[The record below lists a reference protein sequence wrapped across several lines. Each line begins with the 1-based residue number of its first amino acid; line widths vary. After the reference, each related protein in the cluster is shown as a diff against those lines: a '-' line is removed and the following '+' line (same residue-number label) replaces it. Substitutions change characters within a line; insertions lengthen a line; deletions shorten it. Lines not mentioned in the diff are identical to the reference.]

1 VASEPVRISEPI
13 KFGEDFEL
21 DVRAYELRRSGKA
34 LKLERIP
41 MELLVLL
48 VEQRGQLVTRDH
60 IVERIWGRDV
70 FLDTDNSINAAIRKI
85 RQVLKDDPEHPRFVL
100 TVTGKG
106 YRFVAPI
113 EEVSAAPPPPGVS
126 PPVPSGES
134 ILGKRISHYRIVQML
149 GGGGMGVVYKAEDLK
164 LGRPVALKFL
174 PSELASDPV
183 AFERLQREARAASS
197 LDHPNICSI
206 YQLGE
211 HDGQPFI
218 VMQLLEGQ
226 TLREWIESAAGKPTP
241 ERVRGTIE
249 LTIQIADGLEAAHQ
263 KGIIHRD
270 IKPTNIFITSRGRA
284 KILDFG
290 VAKFVDAAEMVE
302 PNAASAS
309 EGSIAGAAN
318 PHLTRTGASVG
329 TPSYLSPEQIRRE
342 NIDGRSDL
350 FSLGLVLYEMATGQR
365 TFSGN
370 TATVIRNAVLNLPV
384 APVRHLDPQLPSGLE
399 RVINK
404 SLEKDPS
411 RRYQTA
417 GELRDDLMKLR
428 ETRSAS
434 VWRPSRI
441 AAALAIA
448 LFVLAAVL
456 LLANVGGIRDRLL
469 PRQTPEAPV
478 QVKPRPSVAVLG
490 FKNLSGKEDEAWI
503 STALSEMLGAELAA
517 GQQLRIVPGENVA
530 RMKLD
535 LSLVP
540 ANSYGQDTL
549 TKIRNQLNTDMVVL
563 GSYLA
568 LGKEAAGKVRV
579 ELQLQ
584 DTKSGETLSAI
595 SQDGTE
601 AELAELVSRSGA
613 NLRQKLG
620 LGDIS
625 AGEARQVLASVPTN
639 LEAARLYSKGL
650 ARLEKLDALAARD
663 PLQKAIAADPNH
675 ALSHSA
681 LAQAWSALGY
691 DAKAAEEAKRAL
703 DLSTNLPREQRLAI
717 EGNYHEFSR
726 DLPAAIEIYR
736 TLSNFFPDSL
746 EYGLH
751 LAALQTKKNL
761 GSDALQTIA
770 RMRSLPKPAGDDPR
784 IDHIEARAA
793 SSLGNFNLA
802 LKSAQRAATKARVQD
817 ARMLL
822 AEALWSEGFQW
833 DRLGD
838 FTNAEKQL
846 TEARDL
852 AAASGN
858 PLVLAGIL
866 RHLGI
871 VAYDRGDFA
880 AARKPIEESLAILHR
895 IGGRRQESQASVTF
909 GNILYEQGKL
919 EEAKR
924 YYDDALRIDREIAA
938 PPSAIGSDLGSI
950 ANVLD
955 GMGNLPEATSMQ
967 EQSLQAFHEAGD
979 KRGECDTLGNI
990 ANVLVERGEL
1000 ELASQRYDQ
1009 AAAMAQEIG
1018 YKDGYSAFLM
1028 SSTDVYLAQDQLK
1041 KARELAQQSLAL
1053 RQEIGAAIG
1062 VAESQFDLAE
1072 IAFEQ
1077 GQLTESERLLRAAAP
1092 KFDEQNKSDLG
1103 AQTAALLTRV
1113 LLAQS
1118 KLPESKI
1125 SDDRASA
1132 LAHQTSDLNSHF
1144 AAAIASALV
1153 MAAEGRVPDAIRGLE
1168 TVRLDASRRGFVW
1181 WDFESRLHLGEIEL
1195 RSGKLVVAR
1204 VRLQQL
1210 QSDAHQKGFLLIARK
1225 AATALGQ
1232 FLH

>member
-1 VASEPVRISEPI
+1 VASEPVRITKPI
-13 KFGEDFEL
+13 KFGEGFQL
-21 DVRAYELRRSGKA
+21 DVRTFELRRSGKA

-48 VEQRGQLVTRDH
+48 VEQRGQLVTREQ
-60 IVERIWGRDV
+60 IVERIWGKDI
-70 FLDTDNSINAAIRKI
+70 FLNTDNSINAAIRKI
-85 RQVLKDDPEHPRFVL
+85 RQVLKDDPDRPRFVL

-113 EEVSAAPPPPGVS
+113 EEASAAPAAPAVS
-126 PPVPSGES
+126 PPAPSGES
-134 ILGKRISHYRIVQML
+134 LLGKRISHYRIVQIL

-164 LGRPVALKFL
+164 LSRPVALKFL

-197 LDHPNICSI
+197 LEHPNICAI

-211 HDGQPFI
+211 HEGQPFI

-241 ERVRGTIE
+241 ERVRETIE
-249 LTIQIADGLEAAHQ
+249 LAIQITDGLQVAHQ

-270 IKPTNIFITSRGRA
+270 IKPTNIFITRHGA

-290 VAKFVDAAEMVE
+290 VAKFVDVAEKAE
-302 PNAASAS
+302 PTLASAS
-309 EGSIAGAAN
+309 EGSMVGPAN

-329 TPSYLSPEQIRRE
+329 TPSYLSPEQIRHE

-350 FSLGLVLYEMATGQR
+350 FSLGIVLYEMATGQR
-365 TFSGN
+365 AFSGN
-370 TATVIRNAVLNLPV
+370 TATVIREAVLNLPV
-384 APVRHLDPQLPSGLE
+384 VPARHLDPQLPSGLE

-404 SLEKDPS
+404 SLEKDAS

-417 GELRDDLMKLR
+417 AELRNDLTKLR
-428 ETRSAS
+428 ETRSTS

-448 LFVLAAVL
+448 LFVLVAVL
-456 LLANVGGIRDRLL
+456 LLANAGGIRDHLFH
-469 PRQTPEAPV
+469 PQTSEASV

-490 FKNLSGKEDEAWI
+490 FKNLSSKEDEAWI

-568 LGKEAAGKVRV
+568 LGKEAASKVRV

-584 DTKSGETLSAI
+584 DTKSGETLSVI

-601 AELAELVSRSGA
+601 AELADLVSRSGA
-613 NLRQKLG
+613 TLRQKLG

-625 AGEARQVLASVPTN
+625 ASEARQVLASVPAN
-639 LEAARLYSKGL
+639 LEAARLYSEGL

-663 PLQKAIAADPNH
+663 LLGKAIIADSNH

-681 LAQAWSALGY
+681 QAQAWSALGY

-703 DLSTNLPREQRLAI
+703 DLSANLPREQRLSI
-717 EGNYHEFSR
+717 EGNYREFTR

-736 TLSNFFPDSL
+736 TLNNFFPDNL
-746 EYGLH
+746 EYALH
-751 LAALQTKKNL
+751 LASLQINKNL
-761 GSDALQTIA
+761 GNDALQTV
-770 RMRSLPKPAGDDPR
+770 RHMRSLPKPASDDPR
-784 IDHIEARAA
+784 IDHVESRAA
-793 SSLGNFNLA
+793 STLGNFNLA
-802 LKSAQRAATKARVQD
+802 LQSAQRAAAKAQAQG
-817 ARMLL
+817 ARMLV
-822 AEALWSEGFQW
+822 AQSLWTEGFEW

-838 FTNAEKQL
+838 FNEAEKWL
-846 TEARDL
+846 TKARDL
-852 AAASGN
+852 AVASGN
-858 PLVLAGIL
+858 PLVSAGVL
-866 RHLGI
+866 RYLGI
-871 VAYDRGDFA
+871 VAYDKGDFA
-880 AARKPIEESLAILHR
+880 AARKPMEESLAILR
-895 IGGRRQESQASVTF
+895 KIGARRQEAQASVSF

-919 EEAKR
+919 QEAKR
-924 YYDDALRIDREIAA
+924 YYDDALRIDREVTA

-955 GMGNLPEATSMQ
+955 GMGNLVEATRMQ
-967 EQSLQAFHEAGD
+967 EQSLLAFHEAGD

-1000 ELASQRYDQ
+1000 GLASQRYDQ
-1009 AAAMAQEIG
+1009 AVTLAQEIG
-1018 YKDGYSAFLM
+1018 YKDGYSAVLM
-1028 SSTDVYLAQDQLK
+1028 SSTDVYLAQDQLM
-1041 KARELAQQSLAL
+1041 KARERAQQSLRL
-1053 RQEIGAAIG
+1053 RREIGAAIG
-1062 VAESQFDLAE
+1062 GAQSQFELAE

-1077 GQLTESERLLRAAAP
+1077 GQLAESEALLRAAAS
-1092 KFDEQNKSDLG
+1092 KFDEQNKADFG
-1103 AQTAALLTRV
+1103 TQTAALLTRV

-1118 KLPESKI
+1118 KLSESKI
-1125 SDDRASA
+1125 SADRSSA
-1132 LAHQTSDLNSHF
+1132 LAQQTSDLNSHF
-1144 AAAIASALV
+1144 AAAIATALV
-1153 MAAEGRVPDAIRGLE
+1153 MAAESRAADAIRGLE

-1181 WDFESRLHLGEIEL
+1181 WDFESRLHRGEIEL
-1195 RSGKLVVAR
+1195 HFGKLAAAR
-1204 VRLQQL
+1204 TRLEQL
-1210 QSDAHQKGFLLIARK
+1210 QSDARRKGFFLIARK

-1232 FLH
+1232 SLH